1 MGELAGRLS
10 DFVIITTDN
19 PQYENVYRIIR
30 EIEQGV
36 KQTDS
41 QYLIIEDRKMAVRCA
56 LSICDD
62 NSTLLVVG
70 KGSEDYQNING
81 YKIPYNDE
89 EVIKECLQEELDARK
104 ISKKRK

>member
-1 MGELAGRLS
+1 MYPCRKHGA
-10 DFVIITTDN
+10 
-19 PQYENVYRIIR
+19 IIR

-41 QYLIIEDRKMAVRCA
+41 QYLIVEDRKMAIRCA

-70 KGSEDYQNING
+70 KGSESYQNVNG
-81 YKIPYNDE
+81 YKIPYCDE
-89 EVIKECLQEELDARK
+89 DVVKECLEEELKTRK
-104 ISKKRK
+104 VSKKRK